1 MAVENNTYG
10 LPDEM
15 LNLIASAP
23 ELNFSMP
30 QQTSSAQFATPGAR
44 RSDLISALRKTS
56 GAANTGFTQ
65 FANPSNGMALQPASR
80 SYAGANNPARLT
92 MPEYVAPVVP
102 VGGGDSGFPDPIE
115 RPFEVALPN
124 FPDAIIPEPEPVAP
138 EPAPVDPEPSI
149 RTDPIISDI
158 PDEINPEDIPQI
170 IPTEPIDLPDL
181 PEQKELEDKSFWDD
195 SGDASIYT
203 DPIVSDIPDVIQPED
218 IPLITPSEPI
228 ELPDLPEVRE
238 PEDKSFWDDAGDP
251 SIYTDPI
258 ISDIPDEVLTQ
269 DIDPIT
275 PSAPIELPEL
285 PDVADPEP
293 YVPEPEIYVPEP
305 EPYIPEPEF
314 YFPELEPYVPEPE
327 PLPED
332 EEAIDAWLMDQF
344 GGGGLGGG
352 GMGGGGSVSLDDYF
366 DFMSA

>member
-1 MAVENNTYG
+1 MAVENNTYV

-30 QQTSSAQFATPGAR
+30 QQTSSAQFATPGVR
-44 RSDLISALRKTS
+44 RSDLISALRNTP

-65 FANPSNGMALQPASR
+65 YANPTNGMALQPTSR
-80 SYAGANNPARLT
+80 KAAGEANNPTRLA
-92 MPEYVAPVVP
+92 MQKYDGPVP
-102 VGGGDSGFPDPIE
+102 VFVPDADLQPPQI
-115 RPFEVALPN
+115 RPEDPVLPN
-124 FPDAIIPEPEPVAP
+124 LPDVLEPEILEPKVVEP
-138 EPAPVDPEPSI
+138 ELSI
-149 RTDPIISDI
+149 YTDPIISDI
-158 PDEINPEDIPQI
+158 PDEIRPEDIPQI

-195 SGDASIYT
+195 SGDPSIYT
-203 DPIVSDIPDVIQPED
+203 DPIVSDIPDEAVKPED
-218 IPLITPSEPI
+218 IPLITPADPI
-228 ELPDLPEVRE
+228 ELPELPEVKE

-258 ISDIPDEVLTQ
+258 ISDIPDVIQPE
-269 DIDPIT
+269 DIPLIT
-275 PSAPIELPEL
+275 PSEPIELPEL

-293 YVPEPEIYVPEP
+293 YVPEPAPYVPEP